1 MTKEI
6 QINNASDAFTL
17 AIHLAATAPS
27 NDKAKE
33 CLQYAFDIASKL
45 DPKEIGL
52 CFISAAVVTEME
64 LNQ

>member
-6 QINNASDAFTL
+6 KINSASDAFTL

-45 DPKEIGL
+45 NPNEIGV
-52 CFISAAVVTEME
+52 CFM
-64 LNQ
+64 

>member
-6 QINNASDAFTL
+6 EINSASDAFTL

-27 NDKAKE
+27 NDNAKE
-33 CLQYAFDIASKL
+33 CVKYAFDIASKL

-52 CFISAAVVTEME
+52 CFMSAAVVTEME

>member
-1 MTKEI
+1 MTNEI
-6 QINNASDAFTL
+6 EINNASDAFTL

-45 DPKEIGL
+45 DPKK
-52 CFISAAVVTEME
+52 
-64 LNQ
+64 

>member
-6 QINNASDAFTL
+6 EINSASDAFTL

-33 CLQYAFDIASKL
+33 CLKYAFDIASKL

-52 CFISAAVVTEME
+52 CFMSAAVVTEME

>member
-6 QINNASDAFTL
+6 EINSASDAFTL

-45 DPKEIGL
+45 NPKEIGL
-52 CFISAAVVTEME
+52 CFMSAAIVAEME
-64 LNQ
+64 SNQ